1 MAKYQDTPGSATE
14 AQRLNFGY
22 GQTALIE
29 SERIKRKNPQARGSL
44 ISSTACPNNPDDGQ
58 SLSRSLRRC
67 ARLDF
72 YSLGGLRDFYGLID
86 VEVENSLVKVSV
98 DSSILRFER

>member
-29 SERIKRKNPQARGSL
+29 SERIKRQTIANPLAALHNKNRTTQR
-44 ISSTACPNNPDDGQ
+44 
-58 SLSRSLRRC
+58 LSYFKH
-67 ARLDF
+67 RL
-72 YSLGGLRDFYGLID
+72 SQ
-86 VEVENSLVKVSV
+86 
-98 DSSILRFER
+98 